1 MPAANPLLHRAP
13 ANRSYVHET
22 AEEGVGSQAIKSAE
36 IMPMQLALLL
46 LGSAAG
52 LYALKQMGFRFVV
65 EVGKAGK

>member
-1 MPAANPLLHRAP
+1 MPAANPLIHQAP
-13 ANRSYVHET
+13 ANRGYVNST
-22 AEEGVGSQAIKSAE
+22 AQEGVSSQAIKSAE

-52 LYALKQMGFRFVV
+52 LWALKQMGFRFVV